1 MPLLLHISDG
11 CVCLRVVEF
20 ASRSDMKSA
29 ISKFDGTELNG
40 RKLKV
45 FEDSRKSV
53 SLTTNTSEAA
63 VLSLVLNV
71 GFLFFPLQPQQ
82 EPLPFQKLFPLQEP
96 LQEPQSFQE
105 PLQVP

>member
-1 MPLLLHISDG
+1 MCLGVLVQRCDG
-11 CVCLRVVEF
+11 CVCFRVVEF

-53 SLTTNTSEAA
+53 QLHSEAA
-63 VLSLVLNV
+63 LLPGAWNNC
-71 GFLFFPLQPQQ
+71 FFPPSLQP
-82 EPLPFQKLFPLQEP
+82 
-96 LQEPQSFQE
+96 
-105 PLQVP
+105 

>member
-1 MPLLLHISDG
+1 MKGESRSLALVGRTHAAAQSRDG
-11 CVCLRVVEF
+11 CVCCRVVEF

-53 SLTTNTSEAA
+53 L
-63 VLSLVLNV
+63 L
-71 GFLFFPLQPQQ
+71 PPCQPI
-82 EPLPFQKLFPLQEP
+82 
-96 LQEPQSFQE
+96 
-105 PLQVP
+105 